1 MYVSFDLGSM
11 KNLSK
16 GITELDK
23 TQYKVRGILIRTST
37 MIVHNHVLNKPI
49 MSTRFQWLGQERSD
63 YNIRW
68 IHSLFMSMHILRMIY
83 YLIEV
88 QCLSSGL
95 KNMPWTDRPLSVQRK
110 QVEDDVLLFRF
121 WLPNSWWILYNS
133 WWFQPNC
140 YIWMENGEVY
150 LHMQLTARPLELCRL
165 RYACFSEPWP
175 KPTHLAWLGGMFL
188 V

>member
-1 MYVSFDLGSM
+1 ML
-11 KNLSK
+11 
-16 GITELDK
+16 K
-23 TQYKVRGILIRTST
+23 TIMTLVAL
-37 MIVHNHVLNKPI
+37 HNHVLNKPT
-49 MSTRFQWLGQERSD
+49 MSTRGQWLKREWSD
-63 YNIRW
+63 YDIRW

-150 LHMQLTARPLELCRL
+150 LHMQLTAHPLALCRL
-165 RYACFSEPWP
+165 RYACFSEPGP
-175 KPTHLAWLGGMFL
+175 KPTHLAWLRGMFL